1 MTKRESGSKKDVF
14 QVTSDKLIEKVKE
27 VVHDANVKKIIVKDK
42 NDKVLLTIPVTW
54 GAAGVIA
61 TVVLAP
67 WLAAL
72 GAIAALAAKC
82 TIEVERQPS

>member
-1 MTKRESGSKKDVF
+1 MTKREREAKKDVF
-14 QVTSDKLIEKVKE
+14 QITSDKLIEKVKE
-27 VVHDANVKKIIVKDK
+27 IVHDADVKKIIVKDK
-42 NDKVLLTIPVTW
+42 NDKVLLTIPVAW

-82 TIEVERQPS
+82 TIEVDRQPT

>member
-14 QVTSDKLIEKVKE
+14 QVTSDKLVEKVKE

>member
-14 QVTSDKLIEKVKE
+14 QVTSDKLVEKVKE
-27 VVHDANVKKIIVKDK
+27 VVHDANVKKIVVKDK